1 MVYFFVDEEEKY
13 KENQLFS
20 AVNGKVSQ
28 SLGFFFFFLNEWA
41 KIWNIFFSY
50 KIKYFKSSAIDTTL
64 LQQNLC
70 DKLLN
75 VGKKWCLL
83 WILIKTSYNLSLNLY
98 C

>member
-28 SLGFFFFFLNEWA
+28 SLGFFFFFKTNEQ
-41 KIWNIFFSY
+41 KFEIFFFLSY

-64 LQQNLC
+64 
-70 DKLLN
+70 
-75 VGKKWCLL
+75 
-83 WILIKTSYNLSLNLY
+83 S
-98 C
+98 

>member
-28 SLGFFFFFLNEWA
+28 SLGFFFFFKRMSKNL
-41 KIWNIFFSY
+41 KHFF
-50 KIKYFKSSAIDTTL
+50 FF
-64 LQQNLC
+64 
-70 DKLLN
+70 
-75 VGKKWCLL
+75 
-83 WILIKTSYNLSLNLY
+83 LIKLNILRVVLLTQHFHNKTYVTS